1 MGGGG
6 RDILELEDPWQFPSG
21 LKSSVFGRR
30 RVNNGFPSLV
40 MFVHFQVLSFPLW
53 NNTHGFV
60 YPVCAYTFL
69 LSF

>member
-21 LKSSVFGRR
+21 LKSSVFGRQ

-40 MFVHFQVLSFPLW
+40 MFVHFQVLSFPL
-53 NNTHGFV
+53 
-60 YPVCAYTFL
+60 
-69 LSF
+69 